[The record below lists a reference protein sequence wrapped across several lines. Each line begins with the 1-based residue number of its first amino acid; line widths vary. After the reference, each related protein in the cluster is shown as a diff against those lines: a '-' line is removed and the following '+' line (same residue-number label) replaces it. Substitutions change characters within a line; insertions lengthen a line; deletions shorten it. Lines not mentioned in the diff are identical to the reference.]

1 MIQEH
6 ESLIRVR
13 YAETDR
19 MGLLHHAQYFVYFE
33 QGRTEL
39 LRSQGMTYKDVEDR
53 GFYLVIVQVQCKFK
67 LPIYY
72 DDLIRLKTIL
82 VRMTPVR
89 IEHRYEMY
97 RGDTLLAE
105 GASTLACVNK
115 EGQLQALPPELFS
128 EPSK

>member
-1 MIQEH
+1 MLQEH
-6 ESLIRVR
+6 ETLIRVR

-39 LRSQGMTYKDVEDR
+39 LRAQGMSYKDVEDR
-53 GFYLVIVQVQCKFK
+53 GFYLVIARVECKFK
-67 LPIYY
+67 APIYY

-82 VRMTPVR
+82 LRVTPVR
-89 IEHRYEMY
+89 IEHRYEVY
-97 RGDTLLAE
+97 RGETLVAE

-115 EGQLQALPPELFS
+115 EGQLQPLPPELAP
-128 EPSK
+128 EHHQ

>member
-1 MIQEH
+1 MLKEH
-6 ESLIRVR
+6 ECQIRVR

-39 LRSQGMTYKDVEDR
+39 LRAQGLSYKEIEDR
-53 GFYLVIVQVQCKFK
+53 GFYLVIAKIECKFK

-72 DDLIRLKTIL
+72 DDMIRLKTML
-82 VRMTPVR
+82 VRVTPVR
-89 IEHRYEMY
+89 IEHRYELY
-97 RGDTLLAE
+97 RGAALLAE

-115 EGQLQALPPELFS
+115 EGQLQALPPELS
-128 EPSK
+128 SDES